1 MKLTETTILAA
12 FFASMIGTASF
23 AGIFDLPAHQQSG
36 FRDTGCDEAARV
48 EIRNDAGELL
58 YVNNPTCPDV
68 GGAGAELGAAI
79 SAAAAA
85 GDAIEEETP
94 VVEIPVD
101 PETPCKSCVADA
113 S

>member
-23 AGIFDLPAHQQSG
+23 AGIFDLPAHQQNG

-58 YVNNPTCPDV
+58 YVNNPTCRST
-68 GGAGAELGAAI
+68 GGGNGLGLVNDAAVQAYRD
-79 SAAAAA
+79 SLK
-85 GDAIEEETP
+85 DKETEEEP
-94 VVEIPVD
+94 AV
-101 PETPCKSCVADA
+101 K
-113 S
+113 

>member
-23 AGIFDLPAHQQSG
+23 AGIFDLPAHQADG
-36 FRDTGCDEAARV
+36 YRDTGCEPAQQV
-48 EIRNDAGELL
+48 QITNEEGEYL
-58 YVNNPTCPDV
+58 YSNNPTCPDV
-68 GGAGAELGAAI
+68 GGAGIAADNELFNPKQVDAEE
-79 SAAAAA
+79 
-85 GDAIEEETP
+85 GDGP
-94 VVEIPVD
+94 VVELPVD